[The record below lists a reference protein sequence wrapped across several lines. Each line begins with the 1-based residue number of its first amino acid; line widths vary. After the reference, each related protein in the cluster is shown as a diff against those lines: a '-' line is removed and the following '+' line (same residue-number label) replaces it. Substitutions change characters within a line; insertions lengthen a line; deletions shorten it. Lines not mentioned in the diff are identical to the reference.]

1 MRRNKQDSVIS
12 IETSSGYMINLFI
25 GEMWMAAHG
34 ENYADARMLNYS
46 VTVHRECVASFDAEA
61 HEFTL
66 KEM

>member
-1 MRRNKQDSVIS
+1 VAKTTDKVTILIVQ
-12 IETSSGYMINLFI
+12 

>member
-1 MRRNKQDSVIS
+1 
-12 IETSSGYMINLFI
+12 MINLFI